1 MGRYLLVLGLL
12 VLGLVGMAH
21 NSWADDAAWDQ
32 WRGPNRDGQLS
43 QVTWPSSLAESS
55 LVKRW
60 EVPLGESYSGPL
72 IVGNRVFVTETVD
85 KKLERVRALD
95 RETGKELWQVEWEGA
110 ITVPFFAASNGS
122 WIRATPAY
130 SEGKLYV
137 AGIRD
142 LLVCLDA
149 ATGQEIWK
157 FDFVKQFNTDLPAF
171 GFVCSPLIDGDHL
184 YVQAGGAF
192 VKLSKHT
199 GEVIWKSLEDGGGIN
214 GSAFS
219 SPYIATLAGQR
230 QILVQTRTT
239 LAGVD
244 LENGKELW
252 STKIEAFRGMNIL
265 TPSVYGDAVFT
276 SSYGGK
282 SVLID
287 ITKDDSGWHAKERW
301 NHKSEGY
308 MSSPV
313 IVDGCVYMHL
323 RNQRFACL
331 DLKTGESRWTS
342 IPFGKYWSM
351 IASGD
356 RILALDARG
365 ELLLIR
371 ANPEKFELI
380 ERRKLTEQQTW
391 AHLAYAGGQLAIRE
405 LNAVSFYDWK

>member
-1 MGRYLLVLGLL
+1 MTKYLLAVCMLCFSGYGL
-12 VLGLVGMAH
+12 
-21 NSWADDAAWDQ
+21 ADETAWDQ
-32 WRGPNRDGQLS
+32 WRGPRRDGLL
-43 QVTWPSSLAESS
+43 TTANWPSSLSESS
-55 LVKRW
+55 LVQRW
-60 EVPLGESYSGPL
+60 NVPLGESYSGPL
-72 IVGNRVFVTETVD
+72 IVENRVFVTETVD

-95 RETGKELWQVEWEGA
+95 RDTGKELWQVQWEGA

-130 SEGKLYV
+130 SDGKLYV

-142 LLVCLDA
+142 VLVCLDA
-149 ATGQEIWK
+149 ATGKEVWK
-157 FDFVKQFNTDLPAF
+157 LDFVEQFKSSLPTF
-171 GFVCSPLIDGDHL
+171 GFVCSPLIDGNDL
-184 YVQAGGAF
+184 YVQAGGGF
-192 VKLSKHT
+192 IKLNKQN
-199 GEVIWKSLEDGGGIN
+199 GQVIWKSLDDGGGMN

-219 SPYIATLAGQR
+219 SPFIATLGGQR

-244 LENGKELW
+244 MESGKELW
-252 STKIEAFRGMNIL
+252 SIKIDAYQGMNIL
-265 TPSVYGDAVFT
+265 TPTVYGDAVFT

-282 SVLID
+282 SLLID

-313 IVDGCVYMHL
+313 IIDQFVYMHL
-323 RNQRFACL
+323 RNQRFVCL
-331 DLKTGESRWTS
+331 DLKTGEAKWTS
-342 IPFGKYWSM
+342 VPFGKYCSL

-380 ERRKLTEQQTW
+380 ERRKVTEQQTW
-391 AHLAYAGGQLAIRE
+391 AHLAIAGNQLAIRE
-405 LNAVSFYDWK
+405 LNAISFFDWK

>member
-1 MGRYLLVLGLL
+1 MTIRTWFALLIIGLA
-12 VLGLVGMAH
+12 GH
-21 NSWADDAAWDQ
+21 CWADDAAWDQ
-32 WRGPNRDGQLS
+32 WRGPQRDGLLKGAA
-43 QVTWPSSLAESS
+43 WPSSLSESS
-55 LVKRW
+55 LVQRW
-60 EVPLGESYSGPL
+60 QVPLGESYSGPL

-85 KKLERVRALD
+85 KKFERVRALERD
-95 RETGKELWQVEWEGA
+95 TGKELWQAEWEGA
-110 ITVPFFAASNGS
+110 MTVPFFAASNGS

-130 SEGKLYV
+130 SDGKLYV

-142 LLVCLDA
+142 VLVCLDA
-149 ATGQEIWK
+149 ETGKEAWK
-157 FDFVKQFNTDLPAF
+157 LDFVAQFNSSLPTF

-192 VKLSKHT
+192 VKLDKHT
-199 GEVIWKSLEDGGGIN
+199 GKVIWKSLDDGGGMD

-239 LAGVD
+239 LAGID
-244 LENGKELW
+244 MDSGKELW

-265 TPSVYGDAVFT
+265 TPTAYGNSVFT

-282 SVLID
+282 SLLID
-287 ITKDDSGWHAKERW
+287 ITKDASGWQAKQRW
-301 NHKSEGY
+301 SHKSEGY

-313 IVDGCVYMHL
+313 IVDHYVYLHL
-323 RNQRFACL
+323 RNQRFMCL
-331 DLKTGESRWTS
+331 DLETGEAKWTS
-342 IPFGKYWSM
+342 QPFGKYWSM

-365 ELLLIR
+365 ELLLLR

-391 AHLAYAGGQLAIRE
+391 PTWLSPAT
-405 LNAVSFYDWK
+405 S

>member
-1 MGRYLLVLGLL
+1 M
-12 VLGLVGMAH
+12 
-21 NSWADDAAWDQ
+21 
-32 WRGPNRDGQLS
+32 
-43 QVTWPSSLAESS
+43 
-55 LVKRW
+55 
-60 EVPLGESYSGPL
+60 
-72 IVGNRVFVTETVD
+72 
-85 KKLERVRALD
+85 D

-110 ITVPFFAASNGS
+110 ISVPFFAASNGS

-142 LLVCLDA
+142 VLVCLDA
-149 ATGQEIWK
+149 ATGKEIWK
-157 FDFVKQFNTDLPAF
+157 LDFVEQFKSSLPTF
-171 GFVCSPLIDGDHL
+171 GFVCSPLIDGNDL

-192 VKLSKHT
+192 VKLNKQT
-199 GEVIWKSLEDGGGIN
+199 GQVIWKSLDDGGGMN

-219 SPYIATLAGQR
+219 SPFIATLAGQR
-230 QILVQTRTT
+230 QALVQTRTT

-244 LENGKELW
+244 MESGKELW
-252 STKIEAFRGMNIL
+252 STKIDAYQGMNIL
-265 TPSVYGDAVFT
+265 TPTVFGDAVFT

-282 SVLID
+282 SLLLD
-287 ITKDDSGWHAKERW
+287 ITKDDSGWHVKERW

-313 IVDGCVYMHL
+313 IIDHFVYLHL
-323 RNQRFACL
+323 RNQRFVCL
-331 DLKTGESRWTS
+331 DLNTGEAKWTS
-342 IPFGKYWSM
+342 VPFGKYCSL

-365 ELLLIR
+365 ELLMIR

-391 AHLAYAGGQLAIRE
+391 AHLAIVGNQLAIRE
-405 LNAVSFYDWK
+405 LNAISYYDWK